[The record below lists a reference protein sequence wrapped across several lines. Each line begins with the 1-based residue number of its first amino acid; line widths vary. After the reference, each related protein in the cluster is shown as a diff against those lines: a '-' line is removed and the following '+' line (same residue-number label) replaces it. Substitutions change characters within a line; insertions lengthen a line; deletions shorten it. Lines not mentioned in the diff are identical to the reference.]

1 MHPEPHRMDREPH
14 RMDREPHRMDQE
26 DTMAPRLTEA
36 DRYVSF
42 LDQLAQDGGAVVLI
56 NTFTVAKE
64 DAQALLD
71 AWADDAAWMRQQP
84 GFISTQLHRG
94 IGGSATF
101 VNVAVWE
108 SPGALGRAFRSPEF
122 QARIAHYPDSTV
134 TTPHLFEKV
143 AVPGI
148 CVA

>member
-1 MHPEPHRMDREPH
+1 MTIKLAEMDPRVTFAEQLRQEAGPVVLVNTFVVAPED
-14 RMDREPHRMDQE
+14 
-26 DTMAPRLTEA
+26 A
-36 DRYVSF
+36 DRLLEVW
-42 LDQLAQDGGAVVLI
+42 A
-56 NTFTVAKE
+56 E
-64 DAQALLD
+64 DAAF
-71 AWADDAAWMRQQP
+71 MKRQP

-94 IGGSATF
+94 IAGSTTL

-108 SPGALGRAFRSPEF
+108 SAAALRAAFVSPEF
-122 QARIAHYPDSTV
+122 QAHVGRYPESAT